1 MSPVSRPRGTLP
13 KHNLFAEST
22 AYVERGNLRPVVDTV
37 HPLSEIAAAHRA
49 LKAGGYGAIT

>member
-1 MSPVSRPRGTLP
+1 MP

-22 AYVERGNLRPVVDTV
+22 AYVERGDLYPVVDTV
-37 HPLSEIAAAHRA
+37 HPLSEVAAAHRA

>member
-1 MSPVSRPRGTLP
+1 MP

-22 AYVERGNLRPVVDTV
+22 AYVKRGDLYPVVDTV